1 MDAMSYPKPSS
12 PISVFKI
19 NTQMNESQSSINK
32 RSRFKLNPIEA
43 QKLNSELIKFN
54 YSTKEKKEKKSNE
67 DLQLNKDKSKSN
79 DKLFNKQKHPNEYL
93 LPKLDSYR
101 SSKEWNEKFKQNKPD
116 FGINSNSTYYNS
128 SSFLVDLN
136 RQSMEINPVIN
147 NDSNKR
153 YFYKYLLG
161 KKGNSSY
168 MSLSSN
174 SSTKLNEAN
183 PLMSSSTT
191 NPQSISIQKEA
202 SSEILDQVKSYRQG
216 SIDMIEG
223 SKITFRNEDGSG
235 TSRKTTQKD
244 SSRPSQYKIK
254 EEESQSGSAE
264 TFHTQF
270 RLKPL
275 QLTKNNATN
284 IVDDMDESVLNLKLE
299 KKSRNEKSPAR
310 LRPRQHN
317 ESAPSPS
324 AGTTA
329 YLSITNSLPLSVSSG
344 SPNTT
349 SSSNSRV
356 RLTKLS
362 KNELRSKPTSS
373 YTNLKNSSSYSNLN
387 EAASSNTGSSSGSQ
401 TGSQSPKIITSKF
414 NTNYSSYLD
423 EFEFT
428 RVESPHKLGKSNDEY
443 KFVSYTSM
451 NVNLN
456 SKTRFNQQF
465 ELFQSQY
472 YDKPDLLI

>member
-1 MDAMSYPKPSS
+1 
-12 PISVFKI
+12 
-19 NTQMNESQSSINK
+19 
-32 RSRFKLNPIEA
+32 
-43 QKLNSELIKFN
+43 
-54 YSTKEKKEKKSNE
+54 
-67 DLQLNKDKSKSN
+67 
-79 DKLFNKQKHPNEYL
+79 
-93 LPKLDSYR
+93 
-101 SSKEWNEKFKQNKPD
+101 
-116 FGINSNSTYYNS
+116 
-128 SSFLVDLN
+128 
-136 RQSMEINPVIN
+136 
-147 NDSNKR
+147 
-153 YFYKYLLG
+153 
-161 KKGNSSY
+161 
-168 MSLSSN
+168 
-174 SSTKLNEAN
+174 
-183 PLMSSSTT
+183 
-191 NPQSISIQKEA
+191 
-202 SSEILDQVKSYRQG
+202 
-216 SIDMIEG
+216 
-223 SKITFRNEDGSG
+223 
-235 TSRKTTQKD
+235 
-244 SSRPSQYKIK
+244 
-254 EEESQSGSAE
+254 
-264 TFHTQF
+264 
-270 RLKPL
+270 
-275 QLTKNNATN
+275 
-284 IVDDMDESVLNLKLE
+284 MDESVLNLKLE